1 MLNIIKIVSKGIITG
16 ILAGYL
22 LMYGL
27 RPAVAYPDII
37 LEPLEH
43 NWMFIILFIINYYLF
58 LWDLN
63 VGVLMLLCIF
73 ALIFDILVFTH
84 NGYQKVHNIVKKE
97 TKLLDFNKNN
107 ISYTKN
113 IKEEE
118 KNTIIDELIKL
129 KAIQNESKLHPGD
142 PSPFIL

>member
-1 MLNIIKIVSKGIITG
+1 MLNIIKNLFKGIITG
-16 ILAGYL
+16 ILSGYL

-27 RPAVAYPDII
+27 RPSVAYPDFI

-43 NWMFIILFIINYYLF
+43 NWLFIILFIINYYLF

-63 VGVLMLLCIF
+63 VGALMLLCIF

-84 NGYQKVHNIVKKE
+84 NGYQKVHNIIKSKSYN
-97 TKLLDFNKNN
+97 LDFNKEKPSFN
-107 ISYTKN
+107 KN
-113 IKEEE
+113 
-118 KNTIIDELIKL
+118 KNDKNEDSIIDELKKIKTT
-129 KAIQNESKLHPGD
+129 QNTIKFNPGD

>member
-1 MLNIIKIVSKGIITG
+1 MFNILIILLKGIITG
-16 ILAGYL
+16 ILSAYL

-27 RPAVAYPDII
+27 RPSVAYPDFV

-43 NWMFIILFIINYYLF
+43 NWMFIILFIINYYMF

-63 VGVLMLLCIF
+63 VATLMLLCIF

-84 NGYQKVHNIVKKE
+84 NGYQKVLNIIKKDSY
-97 TKLLDFNKNN
+97 DFNLDNEEPLFNKKKDIDNN
-107 ISYTKN
+107 DKI
-113 IKEEE
+113 IEEL
-118 KNTIIDELIKL
+118 KKIKL
-129 KAIQNESKLHPGD
+129 ENNSLQFNIGD